1 MKFLFIFSIFFTFS
15 CTEKMDISSFKKNS
29 PEFVFEEYFNGQISA
44 WGLFHDRF
52 GNLKR
57 TFKVEMIGELDGD
70 TMVLDEKFFYDDGEE
85 SRRVWTVK
93 INGDKTYTGT
103 ASDVVGEAKG
113 IASGNALNWSYDLI
127 LKIKDYNLKVSFDD
141 WMFLQEKGILINR
154 AELSKFGIKLGV
166 VTITFLKE

>member
-1 MKFLFIFSIFFTFS
+1 
-15 CTEKMDISSFKKNS
+15 MDIAKFSNKK
-29 PEFVFEEYFNGQISA
+29 PLFVLEEYFKGNVDA
-44 WGLFHDRF
+44 WGLFYDRF

-57 TFKVEMIGELDGD
+57 QFNVKIKGTWDGK
-70 TMVLDEKFFYDDGEE
+70 TLVLDEKFKYDDGEKDQ
-85 SRRVWTVK
+85 RIWKITK
-93 INGDKTYTGT
+93 INDQKYIGQAD
-103 ASDVVGEAKG
+103 DVVGNAEG
-113 IASGNALNWSYDLI
+113 ISNGNALNWSYDLI